1 MNLFKTIHTLLF
13 PSLCLACTHPLTS
26 NEVLVC
32 TPCRHQLPLTHIHKD
47 DVDTVAKVFYGRVKI
62 AKATALFWFEKQSI
76 VQHLIHQLKY
86 KGHQEVGTLLGNWL
100 GSELCKIA
108 HYKTIDIV
116 IPVPLHPRKQRQR
129 GYNQVSTFGSALAAH
144 LNATYLDEVLIKT
157 QHTKTQT
164 YKTRLLRWNTIK
176 ARFAVRHRD
185 AIANR
190 HILLVD
196 DVITTGATLEACA
209 HTLLCVENVKISIV
223 TMAIVA

>member
-1 MNLFKTIHTLLF
+1 MNLFKTINTLLF
-13 PSLCLACTHPLTS
+13 PPLCLACTYPLTS

-32 TPCRHQLPLTHIHKD
+32 TQCRHQLPLTHIHTD
-47 DVDTVAKVFYGRVKI
+47 DADTVAKVFYGRVKI

-86 KGHQEVGTLLGNWL
+86 KGHQEIGTLLGNWL
-100 GSELCKIA
+100 GAELCKTA
-108 HYKTIDIV
+108 HYSTVDVV

-129 GYNQVSTFGSALAAH
+129 GYNQVSTFGLALAAH
-144 LNATYLDEVLIKT
+144 LNALYLEDVLIKT

-176 ARFAVRHRD
+176 ERFAIRHRD

-209 HTLLCVENVKISIV
+209 HTLLCVENVKISIAA
-223 TMAIVA
+223 MAIVA